1 MHENHMRQTC
11 GMAKWITVKVEDE
24 VHDSLAE
31 QARKKD
37 LSLAQLVRHLLKRQ
51 VKR

>member
-1 MHENHMRQTC
+1 MS
-11 GMAKWITVKVEDE
+11 KWIAVKVEDE

-37 LSLAQLVRHLLKRQ
+37 LSLAQLVRQVLKRQ
-51 VKR
+51 VKK

>member
-1 MHENHMRQTC
+1 MS
-11 GMAKWITVKVEDE
+11 KWIAVKVEDE

-31 QARKKD
+31 QAKKKD
-37 LSLAQLVRHLLKRQ
+37 LALAQLVRQILQRQ

>member
-1 MHENHMRQTC
+1 VS
-11 GMAKWITVKVEDE
+11 KWIAVKVEDE
-24 VHDSLAE
+24 IHDALAE

-37 LSLAQLVRHLLKRQ
+37 LALAQLVRQILKRQ